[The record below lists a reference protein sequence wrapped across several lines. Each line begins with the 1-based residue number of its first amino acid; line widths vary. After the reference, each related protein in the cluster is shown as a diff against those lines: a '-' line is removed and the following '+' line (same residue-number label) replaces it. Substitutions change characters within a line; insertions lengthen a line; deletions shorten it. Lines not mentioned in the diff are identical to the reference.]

1 MASKTIVIIAGEASG
16 DVLGA
21 GLMQALLARDPD
33 LHFEGI
39 GGPAMEALG
48 FQSLV
53 PMERLAG
60 MGLVEVLGRLP
71 ELLALRGRLIKKYTH
86 TPPLAMI
93 GIDAPDF
100 TLHMEMRL
108 KQVGVPSLHYVS
120 PSVWAW
126 REERVFT
133 VAKACHEV
141 MALLPFEVPYYSKH
155 DIPATFVGHRLADQL
170 PGKWTQAQALK
181 DLGLQSNKPVLALLP
196 GSRKMEV
203 GKLGRDFVAAAQVLQ
218 QRHPQLQVVIAG
230 ANEHRVK
237 QINGFIKA
245 MGIPTESMLVVNQQ
259 TQAVLAAADAVLVAS
274 GTATLETMLF
284 AKPMLVCYRL
294 SGMSYRV
301 FKRKLQIQHV
311 SLPNLLAGKEVVE
324 ELLQDQVQV
333 PVLADK
339 MEALLFNDQVRELQ
353 QQAFLAMRDMLACNA
368 DERAADVVCRVVQE
382 QAGIAIGMQ
391 DV

>member
-21 GLMQALLARDPD
+21 GLMQALLARDPN

-39 GGPAMEALG
+39 GGPAMQALG

-53 PMERLAG
+53 PMERLAV

-71 ELLALRGRLIKKYTH
+71 ELLALRGRLIKKYLH

-100 TLHMEMRL
+100 TLHMEKRL
-108 KQVGVPSLHYVS
+108 KQAAVPTLHYVS

-141 MALLPFEVPYYSKH
+141 MALLPFEVPYYSQH

-170 PGKWTQAQALK
+170 PGTWTQAKALQQ
-181 DLGLQSNKPVLALLP
+181 LGLKPQQPVLALLP
-196 GSRKMEV
+196 GSRKMELS
-203 GKLGRDFVAAAQVLQ
+203 KLGRDFIACAQVLQ
-218 QRHPQLQVVIAG
+218 QRHPHLQVVIAA
-230 ANEHRVK
+230 ANEHRVQ
-237 QINGFIKA
+237 QIQSFIKA
-245 MGIPTESMLVVNQQ
+245 MGVATDAMLVVNQQ
-259 TQAVLAAADAVLVAS
+259 AQAVLAAADAVLVAS

-294 SGMSYRV
+294 SGMSYRI
-301 FKRKLQIQHV
+301 FKRKLKIQHV
-311 SLPNLLAGKEVVE
+311 SLPNLLAGEAIVE

-333 PVLADK
+333 PLLADK
-339 MEALLFNDQVRELQ
+339 MEALLFDDQLRDQ
-353 QQAFLAMRDMLACNA
+353 QRRAFLALHDVLACDA
-368 DERAADVVCRVVQE
+368 DERAADVVCRVVAE
-382 QAGIAIGMQ
+382 QAGVCIGAPH
-391 DV
+391 V

>member
-21 GLMQALLARDPD
+21 GLMQALLARDPE

-48 FQSLV
+48 FQSIV
-53 PMERLAG
+53 PIERLAV

-108 KQVGVPSLHYVS
+108 KQVGVPTLHYVS

-170 PGKWTQAQALK
+170 PGEWTQPKAVK
-181 DLGLQSNKPVLALLP
+181 ELGLQPNKPVLALLP
-196 GSRKMEV
+196 GSRKMELS
-203 GKLGRDFVAAAQVLQ
+203 KLGRDFIACAQTLQ
-218 QRHPQLQVVIAG
+218 QRHPEIQVVIAG
-230 ANEHRVK
+230 ANPHRVK

-245 MGIPTESMLVVNQQ
+245 MGIDPQTMLVVNQQ
-259 TQAVLAAADAVLVAS
+259 TKAVLAAADAVLVAS

-294 SGMSYRV
+294 SGVSYRI
-301 FKRKLQIQHV
+301 FKRKLQVKHV
-311 SLPNLLAGKEVVE
+311 SLPNLLAGKEIVE

-339 MEALLFNDQVRELQ
+339 MEALLFNDELRTAQ
-353 QQAFLAMRDMLACNA
+353 QKALKSMHDMLACDA
-368 DERAADVVCRVVQE
+368 DQRAADVVCRVVAE
-382 QAGIAIGMQ
+382 QAGVAIGQQ
-391 DV
+391 DG